1 MTTDAPRRFRKRP
14 VEIQAMQWDGTNT
27 EQVKAFVG
35 PRQQRGTETPVA
47 VETGEEGFLLVDEV
61 SGSLGADAVV
71 FDRFHSWIPL
81 TVGDWIVRGVRG
93 EFYPCRAD
101 VFAQSYA
108 LAPIDRD

>member
-1 MTTDAPRRFRKRP
+1 MVTDMPRRFRKRP
-14 VEIQAMQWDGTNT
+14 VEIQAMQWDGANT

-35 PRQQRGTETPVA
+35 PRQQSGAENPEA
-47 VETGEEGFLLVDEV
+47 VESGEQGFLLAGEV
-61 SGSLGADAVV
+61 SGSIGYDAVV
-71 FDRFHSWIPL
+71 FDRFHDWIPL